1 MVTSVSLEADRTQ
14 RIRQLRQLVQA
25 LDRRVPHFERNGEA
39 TIARDAAD
47 LKHRAIERLRT
58 LGDLDES

>member
-14 RIRQLRQLVQA
+14 RIRHLRLLIQA
-25 LDRRVPHFERNGEA
+25 LDRRVPHFERDGEA
-39 TIARDAAD
+39 AIAREAAD

-58 LGDLDES
+58 LGDAEES